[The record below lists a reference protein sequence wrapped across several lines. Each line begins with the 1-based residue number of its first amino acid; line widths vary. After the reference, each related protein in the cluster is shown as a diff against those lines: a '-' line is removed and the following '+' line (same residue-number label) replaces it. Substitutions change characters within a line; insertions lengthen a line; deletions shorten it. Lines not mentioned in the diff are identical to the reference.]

1 MAEKARK
8 LRDVPRSVKYSLQ
21 IRLVLSALFCVV
33 GCSLLLASEYPAVPN
48 GEGVS
53 ASTVLR
59 EMNLARQDP
68 ALYAT
73 YVEALRS
80 RFDGRSIIFPGSA
93 KWRMKEGL
101 GAIEEAVRFL
111 RNARPEQPLTL
122 SPGMCRAAADHCAD
136 QAAGRI
142 GHRGSDQSSA
152 GDRLSRYG
160 IWRELWGENIAYG
173 KKSAREIILALIIDD
188 GRPARTHRKNIFDP
202 NFNYAGV
209 GYGPHALYG
218 SVCTINFAN
227 GYTERPAKAL
237 IGRNF

>member
-1 MAEKARK
+1 M
-8 LRDVPRSVKYSLQ
+8 
-21 IRLVLSALFCVV
+21 
-33 GCSLLLASEYPAVPN
+33 PN

-53 ASTVLR
+53 AGTVLR

-80 RFDGRSIIFPGSA
+80 RFDGRFIIFPGSA

-136 QAAGRI
+136 QAAGRT
-142 GHRGSDQSSA
+142 GHRGSD
-152 GDRLSRYG
+152 
-160 IWRELWGENIAYG
+160 
-173 KKSAREIILALIIDD
+173 
-188 GRPARTHRKNIFDP
+188 
-202 NFNYAGV
+202 
-209 GYGPHALYG
+209 
-218 SVCTINFAN
+218 
-227 GYTERPAKAL
+227 
-237 IGRNF
+237 

>member
-1 MAEKARK
+1 RSLHDALPISLAENVFITAEKARK

-21 IRLVLSALFCVV
+21 ISLALSTLFCAV
-33 GCSLLLASEYPAVPN
+33 GCWLLLASEYPAVPN

-53 ASTVLR
+53 GSTVLR

-80 RFDGRSIIFPGSA
+80 RFDGRFIIFPGSA

-122 SPGMCRAAADHCAD
+122 SPGMRPIIAPIRLRGARDMAAATG
-136 QAAGRI
+136 AARAI
-142 GHRGSDQSSA
+142 ASA
-152 GDRLSRYG
+152 AMESGGDCGVKTLPTEKRAR
-160 IWRELWGENIAYG
+160 A
-173 KKSAREIILALIIDD
+173 KSFLRSLLTMAA
-188 GRPARTHRKNIFDP
+188 
-202 NFNYAGV
+202 
-209 GYGPHALYG
+209 
-218 SVCTINFAN
+218 
-227 GYTERPAKAL
+227 
-237 IGRNF
+237 

>member
-1 MAEKARK
+1 M
-8 LRDVPRSVKYSLQ
+8 PGSVKYSLQ
-21 IRLVLSALFCVV
+21 IRLALSALFCVV
-33 GCSLLLASEYPAVPN
+33 GCSLLFASEYPVPN

-80 RFDGRSIIFPGSA
+80 RFDGRFIIFPGSA

-136 QAAGRI
+136 EAAGRM
-142 GHRGSDQSSA
+142 GHRGSDRSSP

-160 IWRELWGENIAYG
+160 IWRGLWGENIAYG
-173 KKSAREIILALIIDD
+173 KTSPREIILAFIIDD
-188 GRPARTHRKNIFDP
+188 GRSARTHRKNIFDL

-209 GYGPHALYG
+209 AFGPHALYG
-218 SVCTINFAN
+218 SVFTIDFAS

>member
-8 LRDVPRSVKYSLQ
+8 LRDMPGSVKYSLQ
-21 IRLVLSALFCVV
+21 IRLAVSTLFCVV
-33 GCSLLLASEYPAVPN
+33 GCSLLLSGEYRPVPN
-48 GEGVS
+48 GEGVP

-80 RFDGRSIIFPGSA
+80 RFDGRFIIFPGRA

-101 GAIEEAVRFL
+101 SAIEETVRFL

-136 QAAGRI
+136 QTTGRT
-142 GHRGSDQSSA
+142 GHRGGDRSSP

-160 IWRELWGENIAYG
+160 IWRGPWGENIAYG
-173 KKSAREIILALIIDD
+173 KTSAREIILALIIDD

-202 NFNYAGV
+202 NFKYAGV
-209 GYGPHALYG
+209 AYGPHELYG
-218 SVCTINFAN
+218 SVCTINFAS
-227 GYTERPAKAL
+227 GYTERLAKAV
-237 IGRNF
+237 IGCNF